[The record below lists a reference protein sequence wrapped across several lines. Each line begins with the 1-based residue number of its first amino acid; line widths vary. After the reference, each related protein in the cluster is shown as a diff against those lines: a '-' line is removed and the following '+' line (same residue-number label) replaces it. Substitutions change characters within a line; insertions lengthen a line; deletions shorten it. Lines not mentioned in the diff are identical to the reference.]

1 MLRVRLKNHFLPK
14 CRSVSL
20 EGIAIAVILT
30 FLTSILGIL
39 FYDTVVTGMFSV
51 FLYRPVKRYIDEL
64 IRKHRAETLRLQFRD
79 FLSCVASCLSTGR
92 HMEEALKETKAEL
105 DKIYS
110 SKDVIIIELVIVIT
124 QIESRQADVSQAL
137 SNFAE
142 RNDVDDIDMFVHI
155 YESCRRSGGDFVSA
169 IYKISDLICQKIE
182 VEKEIKQIISQRKF
196 EGKIITVMPILV
208 LLFLRILS
216 PEYLSIMYTGLPGR
230 IAMTLAL
237 MGIYMAYRMIERITD
252 MEI

>member
-1 MLRVRLKNHFLPK
+1 M
-14 CRSVSL
+14 
-20 EGIAIAVILT
+20 
-30 FLTSILGIL
+30 
-39 FYDTVVTGMFSV
+39 
-51 FLYRPVKRYIDEL
+51 
-64 IRKHRAETLRLQFRD
+64 
-79 FLSCVASCLSTGR
+79 
-92 HMEEALKETKAEL
+92 
-105 DKIYS
+105 
-110 SKDVIIIELVIVIT
+110 
-124 QIESRQADVSQAL
+124 
-137 SNFAE
+137 
-142 RNDVDDIDMFVHI
+142 
-155 YESCRRSGGDFVSA
+155 SA

-252 MEI
+252 IEI